1 MPDPADRRPFDC
13 AVVGGGLQG
22 TLIALAW
29 LERRPGARVA
39 LVERERGAAPERTWC
54 FHDDDLPPEARCF
67 VEPLIEH
74 RWSGYE
80 VRFAGYRRTLGTAYY
95 GFTAAHAAA
104 VLRRRFAA
112 RGDCAHLV
120 GRRAIAIEA
129 QRVVLDDGATLEARL
144 VVDATGAERRA
155 NPSASCGYQKFVG
168 LELELAR
175 EHGLERPI
183 LMDACVDQAQ
193 GYRFFYALPF
203 GPRRVL
209 LEDTRFADTPELA
222 PEELRAEVLRY
233 AEHLG
238 LLVAG
243 IAREE
248 HGVLPMPWTEH
259 RFETAGPPLRA
270 GYRGG
275 WFHPATGYS
284 FPLAVRLALLS
295 TAVEPERLFEGPL
308 RELARALEAPA
319 RHARALNR
327 LLFRWFEPRD
337 RAHVF
342 ERFYRL
348 PEPTIRRF
356 YALRATFLDRARVI
370 GGRPPRGF
378 SLRARWHAR
387 ERARGFAREVAHA

>member
-1 MPDPADRRPFDC
+1 MSDPADLHPFDC
-13 AVVGGGLQG
+13 VVVGGGLQG
-22 TLIALAW
+22 ALVALAW
-29 LERRPGARVA
+29 LERRPTARVA
-39 LVERERGAAPERTWC
+39 LVERERGAPLERTWS
-54 FHDDDLPPEARCF
+54 FHGEDLPAAARGF

-80 VRFAGYRRTLGTAYY
+80 VRFENLRRTLSSEYL
-95 GFTAAHAAA
+95 GFTSRHASA
-104 VLRRRFAA
+104 VLQQRFAA
-112 RGDCAHLV
+112 RADCALFV
-120 GRRAIAIEA
+120 GRRAIRIEA
-129 QRVVLDDGATLEARL
+129 QRVVLDDGRTLGARL
-144 VVDATGAERRA
+144 VVDATGGAPRTARNGA
-155 NPSASCGYQKFVG
+155 CGYQKFLG

-175 EHGLERPI
+175 DHALQRPI

-209 LEDTRFADTPELA
+209 LEDTRFADTPEL
-222 PEELRAEVLRY
+222 ERDELRAEVLRY
-233 AEHLG
+233 AEELG
-238 LLVAG
+238 LAVSG

-248 HGVLPMPWTEH
+248 HGVLPMPWSEH

-295 TAVEPERLFEGPL
+295 TEVEPEQLFQGPL
-308 RELARALEAPA
+308 RQLARALEAPA

-348 PEPTIRRF
+348 PEPTILRF
-356 YALRATFLDRARVI
+356 YALRATFLDRARVL

-378 SLRARWHAR
+378 SLRARWRAS
-387 ERARGFAREVAHA
+387 ERARGAAREVAHA

>member
-22 TLIALAW
+22 ALIALAW
-29 LERRPGARVA
+29 LERRPTARVA
-39 LVERERGAAPERTWC
+39 LVERESAPSTERTWC
-54 FHDDDLPPEARCF
+54 FQDEDLPPEARGF
-67 VEPLIEH
+67 VAPLIEH
-74 RWSGYE
+74 RWPGYE
-80 VRFAGYRRTLGTAYY
+80 VRFAGLRRTLGTAYF
-95 GFTAAHAAA
+95 GFTAAHATS
-104 VLRRRFAA
+104 VLRQRFAA
-112 RGDCAHLV
+112 RTDCAHLV

-129 QRVVLDDGATLEARL
+129 RRVVLEDGSALEARL
-144 VVDATGAERRA
+144 VVDATGAERRTSPKA
-155 NPSASCGYQKFVG
+155 PCGYQKFVG

-175 EHGLERPI
+175 EHRLERPI

-209 LEDTRFADTPELA
+209 IEDTRFADTPELA

-233 AEHLG
+233 AEQLG
-238 LLVAG
+238 LAVSG
-243 IAREE
+243 VAREE
-248 HGVLPMPWTEH
+248 HGVLPMPWGEH

-295 TAVEPERLFEGPL
+295 TAVEPERLFDGPL

-327 LLFRWFEPRD
+327 LLFRWFEPQD

-342 ERFYRL
+342 ERFYHL
-348 PEPTIRRF
+348 PEETIRRF

-370 GGRPPRGF
+370 VGRPPRGF
-378 SLRARWHAR
+378 SLRARWRAS
-387 ERARGFAREVAHA
+387 ERARGIAREVAHA